1 MSLASDTS
9 GNPAAEGYR
18 PLDGTTLPPYL
29 AEISACAA
37 HLGGSA
43 GDWQVDEV
51 GDGNLNLVFIVRG
64 PAGSLVV
71 KQALPYVRLVGESW
85 PLPLKRAFFEH
96 EALMAEIDCAAEL
109 VPAVYHYDDGMALT
123 VMEHLTPHII
133 LRKGLIAGKRYP
145 NLAEHVAE
153 FMAQTLFKTSD
164 LYLSAA
170 EKKKRNAVFCD
181 NIELCKIT
189 EDLVFTDPYRI
200 AELNRW
206 TSPQLDDIAA
216 AFRADAE
223 LKVAGQALK
232 EIFMGRAEALIH
244 GDLHSG
250 SIMVTESETKVI
262 DPEFAFYG
270 PRGFDIGAV
279 IGNLFLAYFSQPG
292 HAGAD
297 DDRLEYSTWILTQVG
312 LIWDGFRRKFL
323 HLWETE
329 ARGDSYVAELFSDSA
344 STAALDRHRAAYMQA
359 LFHDSLGFAGM
370 KMVRR
375 ILGLAHVEDL
385 ESIEDPDLR
394 AACETKAL
402 RLGRELIV
410 NRHSYDDVAS
420 VVDYARQLQR
430 GTEQ

>member
-1 MSLASDTS
+1 MSLASETS
-9 GNPAAEGYR
+9 GTQASGNYH
-18 PLDGTTLPPYL
+18 PLDSDSLPPYL
-29 AEISACAA
+29 AEVASCAA
-37 HLGGSA
+37 QLGGAA
-43 GDWQVDEV
+43 GDWKVDEV

-96 EALMAEIDCAAEL
+96 EALMAEIDCAPDL
-109 VPAVYHYDDGMALT
+109 VPAVYHYDDAMALT

-133 LRKGLIAGKRYP
+133 LRKGLIAGIRYP
-145 NLAEHVAE
+145 KLAEHVAE

-164 LYLSAA
+164 LYLTAA

-206 TSPQLDDIAA
+206 TSPQLDGIAA
-216 AFRADAE
+216 EFRTDAE
-223 LKVAGQALK
+223 LKVAAQALK
-232 EIFMGRAEALIH
+232 EVFMGRAEALIH

-250 SIMVTESETKVI
+250 SIMVTESETKMI

-270 PRGFDIGAV
+270 PRGFDVGAV

-292 HAGAD
+292 HATAE
-297 DDRLEYSTWILTQVG
+297 DDRTDYSDWILEQVG
-312 LIWDGFRRKFL
+312 LIWDGFRRRFL
-323 HLWETE
+323 QLWESE
-329 ARGDSYVAELFSDSA
+329 ARGDSYVAELFADDNGA
-344 STAALDRHRAAYMQA
+344 AALAAHREAYMQQ

-385 ESIEDPDLR
+385 ESIEDPDTR

-402 RLGRELIV
+402 HLGRELIV
-410 NRHSYDDVAS
+410 NRRSYDDVPS
-420 VVDYARQLQR
+420 VVNYAQQLQR

>member
-1 MSLASDTS
+1 MSLASES
-9 GNPAAEGYR
+9 GEARSAQGYH
-18 PLDGTTLPPYL
+18 PLDSGTLPAYL
-29 AEISACAA
+29 AEVASCAA
-37 HLGGSA
+37 KLGGN
-43 GDWQVDEV
+43 GNDWQVDEV

-64 PAGSLVV
+64 SAGSLVV

-96 EALMAEIDCAAEL
+96 EALIAEIDCVPDL
-109 VPAVYHYDDGMALT
+109 VPAIYHYDDTMALT

-133 LRKGLIAGKRYP
+133 LRKGLIAGVRYP
-145 NLAEHVAE
+145 NLAEHIAE

-164 LYLSAA
+164 LYLTADQ
-170 EKKKRNAVFCD
+170 KKKRNAIFCD

-206 TSPQLDDIAA
+206 TTPQLDEMAA
-216 AFRADAE
+216 KFRSDAK
-223 LKVAGQALK
+223 LKVAAQALK

-250 SIMVTESETKVI
+250 SIMVTETDTKMI

-270 PRGFDIGAV
+270 PRGFDVGAV

-292 HAGAD
+292 HAAPD
-297 DDRLEYSTWILTQVG
+297 DDRTAYSGWILEQIEE
-312 LIWDGFRRKFL
+312 IWDRFRSKFL
-323 HLWETE
+323 ALW
-329 ARGDSYVAELFSDSA
+329 ASQGQGDSYVAELFADPA
-344 STAALDRHRAAYMQA
+344 GATALAEHREAYMQA
-359 LFHDSLGFAGM
+359 LFQDSLGFAGM

-394 AACETKAL
+394 ATCETKAL
-402 RLGRELIV
+402 LLGRELIV
-410 NRHSYDDVAS
+410 NRQSYGSVAA
-420 VVDYARQLQR
+420 VVSYAQQLQR
-430 GTEQ
+430 GAEQ